1 MANGGMPLA
10 MAGPGKLLTVTGINA
25 GWGLQRRLADMGLTP
40 GVQIKVMNGR
50 CGGPVLI
57 DLRGS
62 RLGLGR
68 GVAQRILVKEAGDGK
83 KGDNSSSGR

>member
-1 MANGGMPLA
+1 MTSGVMPLV
-10 MAGPGKLLTVTGINA
+10 MASPGKLFTVTSINA

-40 GVQIKVMNGR
+40 GIQIRVMNGQYA
-50 CGGPVLI
+50 GPVLI

-68 GVAQRILVKEAGDGK
+68 GVAQKILVKE
-83 KGDNSSSGR
+83 S